1 MIAPGI
7 TLEEVD
13 AVYKRMGLKE
23 LFVLPWHEDGVL
35 VGLITGQIDRKEQI
49 GFLER
54 IIVLPEAKNK
64 IRVMQQMP
72 HAAAGLAM
80 AAGCTRV
87 LLCIGHGDE
96 RAPRLKRW
104 AERCGYELVTKDFD
118 GRSWWALDLYEDN
131 GNG

>member
-1 MIAPGI
+1 MIAPGV
-7 TLEEVD
+7 TLEQVD
-13 AVYKRMGLKE
+13 EVYKRMGLKE
-23 LFVLPWHEDGVL
+23 LFVLPWFEDGVL
-35 VGLITGQIDRKEQI
+35 VGMITGQIDQKEKI

-64 IRVMQQMP
+64 IRVMHQMP

-87 LLCIGHGDE
+87 LLCIGHQDE
-96 RAPRLKRW
+96 RRERLAKW
-104 AERCGYELVTKDFD
+104 ARRCGYSLVNANYD
-118 GRSWWALDLYEDN
+118 GREWYALDLYEES

>member
-7 TLEEVD
+7 TLEQVDEVYRR
-13 AVYKRMGLKE
+13 VGLKE
-23 LFVLPWHEDGVL
+23 LFVLPWFEDGVL
-35 VGLITGQIDRKEQI
+35 VGLITGQIDAKEKI

-64 IRVMQQMP
+64 LRVMLQMP

-87 LLCIGHGDE
+87 LLCIGHQDE
-96 RAPRLKRW
+96 RRERLKRW
-104 AERCGYELVTKDFD
+104 AQRCGYSLIHKDYD
-118 GRSWWALDLYEDN
+118 GRSWWKFDLYEES
-131 GNG
+131 